1 MFFSDKTMDI
11 WGSQPN
17 GTFGLGSKLFTAWPA
32 GYLVKHLQLVV
43 ISAAL
48 IQLCT
53 HVCTLWATLSL
64 KQRHEEHRALRV
76 AAPQAQAN
84 VALAV

>member
-43 ISAAL
+43 ITTAL
-48 IQLCT
+48 VQLFT
-53 HVCTLWATLSL
+53 HVCTLRATLSL
-64 KQRHEEHRALRV
+64 KRRHEGLRAR
-76 AAPQAQAN
+76 QAYE
-84 VALAV
+84 ALPL